1 MKTRTSELLLVAA
14 RRGRNS
20 CWGHASG
27 SVCERDAAPAVCQG
41 NKYLRRVVCP
51 VPVSLLEHRLVAKEP
66 FPRLY
71 FIHEGVSEGSGA
83 GKEGERRLKAVFLFN
98 LGPFVSSKPVSSAG

>member
-1 MKTRTSELLLVAA
+1 MR
-14 RRGRNS
+14 
-20 CWGHASG
+20 
-27 SVCERDAAPAVCQG
+27 PAVCVREMQFA
-41 NKYLRRVVCP
+41 RETSTCAVVCP
-51 VPVSLLEHRLVAKEP
+51 APVSLLEHRLVAKEP

-71 FIHEGVSEGSGA
+71 FIHEGVSEGFGA